1 MTGAA
6 DRETMDPAA
15 IRAHEKERWNIV
27 AAGWKAWWDVI
38 EGWSQP
44 VSDRL
49 IEMAG
54 VGPGDTVLDI
64 ATGGGEPALT
74 AARRVGP
81 AGRVVATDQASAMM
95 RIAAERAAAHGLDN
109 IEFREAGAGNPLL
122 PRRGL
127 RRRAVPLGPDVH
139 TRAGGGVGAYPC
151 PPQGRRALRRR
162 GLGGARGSAHDQRR
176 GALIRSLLPPPIDPD
191 IGPLPLAEASTLEGL
206 LAAAGLGAIE
216 GEAIT
221 VTVEFPDVADFIR
234 YRQQVSTQ
242 DLALREN
249 HPPEKVAEIWAA
261 VADEAAAYVGP
272 DGRVKLEN
280 RALIASGRRAS

>member
-109 IEFREAGAGNPLL
+109 IEFREAGAETLSFPGEAYDAALCRWGLMFIPEPAAALGRIHALL
-122 PRRGL
+122 KE
-127 RRRAVPLGPDVH
+127 
-139 TRAGGGVGAYPC
+139 
-151 PPQGRRALRRR
+151 
-162 GLGGARGSAHDQRR
+162 GARFAAAAWGGPEEVPMISVG

-191 IGPLPLAEASTLEGL
+191 IGPFRFAEASTLEGL